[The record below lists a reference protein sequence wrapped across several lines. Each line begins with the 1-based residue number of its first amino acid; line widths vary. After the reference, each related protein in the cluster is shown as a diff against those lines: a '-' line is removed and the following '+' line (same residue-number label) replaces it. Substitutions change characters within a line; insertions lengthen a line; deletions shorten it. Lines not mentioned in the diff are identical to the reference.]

1 MSINRWQ
8 KKLFSV
14 QDAVF
19 IRTPLR
25 NPGPIR
31 SNMAEVSA
39 LISGRAKEK
48 LYNEASNWKNSELQE
63 ISVEISVDSVRI
75 RRFGYLR
82 ES

>member
-8 KKLFSV
+8 KRLFSV

-25 NPGPIR
+25 DPGPIR
-31 SNMAEVSA
+31 GKMAEVSA
-39 LISGRAKEK
+39 LISDRAKEK
-48 LYNEASNWKNSELQE
+48 LYNGASNWKNSELQE
-63 ISVEISVDSVRI
+63 ISVEISVDNVI
-75 RRFGYLR
+75 VQCLGYLR